1 MNKEFVPYEL
11 AVKLKQ
17 LGFDEPC
24 FFAFDN
30 CSHPMRCS
38 DLRTNEQ
45 KFEGVNYN
53 SSTYTSQPTFSQAFR
68 WFREKYGLQHDIT
81 LTADKELT
89 GFYVLIHKLD
99 GLVFNEDDAI
109 ELDIETTNR
118 EEAEIIILD
127 KLIEIVELKQQEQ

>member
-1 MNKEFVPYEL
+1 MQNEFLPYDRAL
-11 AVKLKQ
+11 KLKQ

-24 FFAFDN
+24 I
-30 CSHPMRCS
+30 SHY
-38 DLRTNEQ
+38 TAYG
-45 KFEGVNYN
+45 KFSNDYSAPRKYN
-53 SSTYTSQPTFSQAFR
+53 SEFELGSYISAPTYSQAFR

-99 GLVFNEDDAI
+99 GLVFNEDDAV

-118 EEAEIIILD
+118 EEAELIILD
-127 KLIEIVELKQQEQ
+127 KLIEIVETKQQEQ